1 MSEQPTTSPEQ
12 QAQEPALH
20 PAYKAAQQDT
30 QIVIRFMGNTARI
43 AGMGFQGEVDP
54 FQMRA
59 AAWLLERQATVMID
73 AQERD
78 AARRQAM
85 TSIARPGP
93 GSMVPPPGD
102 LRGGLPK

>member
-43 AGMGFQGEVDP
+43 AGFGFSGELDP
-54 FQMRA
+54 FQVRA
-59 AAWLLERQATVMID
+59 AAWFLKRQAGLMLDT
-73 AQERD
+73 QERE